1 MIALTDFARRLSTG
15 AGQRDVELAANQVQW
30 LPAQRHTGQNIGTTP
45 THTILVELKGEAAGV
60 VDEQL
65 LGPSAG

>member
-15 AGQRDVELAANQVQW
+15 AGQRD
-30 LPAQRHTGQNIGTTP
+30 TGQNIGTTP
-45 THTILVELKGEAAGV
+45 THTILVELKGEATGV

-65 LGPSAG
+65 LGPSSR